1 MAASNSKCIACIV
14 GAFQNCDPELP
25 EAGEPLR
32 PTSTRLQAKFI
43 ASTGY
48 TVEQPEASLPV
59 TAEPSERKR
68 RKGERVAETIGTCV
82 KSLQEAQESAARLGD
97 LDSGR
102 DALEHASKFLEMAL
116 TEYEQLAQM

>member
-1 MAASNSKCIACIV
+1 MAASNPKCIACIV
-14 GAFQNCDPELP
+14 GAFQNCKAKLH
-25 EAGEPLR
+25 EAGVPLGS
-32 PTSTRLQAKFI
+32 TSTRLQAKSI
-43 ASTGY
+43 ASN
-48 TVEQPEASLPV
+48 TVEQPEASLPI

-82 KSLQEAQESAARLGD
+82 KSLQEAQESAAGLGN

-102 DALEHASKFLEMAL
+102 DALDHASKFLEMAV

>member
-1 MAASNSKCIACIV
+1 VAASNPKCIACIV
-14 GAFQNCDPELP
+14 GAFQNCNAKLH
-25 EAGEPLR
+25 EAGVPLGS
-32 PTSTRLQAKFI
+32 TSTRLQAKSI
-43 ASTGY
+43 ASN
-48 TVEQPEASLPV
+48 TVEQPEALLPI

-82 KSLQEAQESAARLGD
+82 KSLQEAQESAAGLGN

-102 DALEHASKFLEMAL
+102 DALDHASKFLEMAV